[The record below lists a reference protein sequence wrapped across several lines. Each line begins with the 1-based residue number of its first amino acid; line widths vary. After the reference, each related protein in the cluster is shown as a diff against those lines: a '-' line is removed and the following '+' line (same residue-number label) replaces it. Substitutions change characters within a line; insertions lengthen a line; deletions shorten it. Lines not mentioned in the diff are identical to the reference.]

1 MTDPDPRPKSDHPGN
16 AFNFNIFPPSNPF
29 STSSPS
35 TPEARSLPT
44 WPQQTTSPPKQS
56 RKPRKGYFT
65 EVLSPNDG
73 PPAYTAALPHKDSVS
88 PPTPPKDFPPHG
100 MPRRPSRSV
109 SPANRLPSTSSEIN
123 PGDQYMAGGRP
134 SHDPFVDSARYEE
147 PGFYGRRGY
156 GRGGYRNPNN
166 YRAANIISFVVFVVR
181 GSTIKRALQFSTDFA
196 HRYFCL

>member
-1 MTDPDPRPKSDHPGN
+1 MPSTSTSFQHRTLSPHRAPAHQKLGRYQLGLNKQPRPPNNH
-16 AFNFNIFPPSNPF
+16 
-29 STSSPS
+29 
-35 TPEARSLPT
+35 AR
-44 WPQQTTSPPKQS
+44 
-56 RKPRKGYFT
+56 PRKGSFT

-73 PPAYTAALPHKDSVS
+73 PPAYTAAVPHKDSVS

-109 SPANRLPSTSSEIN
+109 SPANRLPRTFRETT
-123 PGDQYMAGGRP
+123 PDDQYMAGGRH
-134 SHDPFVDSARYEE
+134 SHDPLVDTARYEE

-156 GRGGYRNPNN
+156 GRGGYRNAKN

-196 HRYFCL
+196 T